1 LFIHEQGSNSGEI
14 VEEFKKYKGS
24 GVLISPS
31 IFEGL
36 DFANDQS
43 RYQIICKTPYASL
56 GDLRIKKIADSYGN
70 IYREMTLYKILQGIG
85 RSIRSAEDTAV
96 TYCLDKSSE
105 TIFKSNLNIWK
116 DRYEIKT

>member
-105 TIFKSNLNIWK
+105 IIFKSNLNIWK